1 MWMIT
6 GPSEGGVREGS
17 ALDRGMQSAGDVGYE
32 HARLKVIE
40 YRAVNGNETDGNI
53 LFARVDGKGGMPDL
67 LKDRNYA
74 EHPVKVKAK
83 SGSDMYYVA
92 RVQVTGPIKGAFIRH
107 APAPTPHLS
116 L

>member
-1 MWMIT
+1 MSM
-6 GPSEGGVREGS
+6 PRSVRS
-17 ALDRGMQSAGDVGYE
+17 
-32 HARLKVIE
+32 
-40 YRAVNGNETDGNI
+40 TGNI

-92 RVQVTGPIKGAFIRH
+92 RVQVTGPIKGPFIRH